1 MHGNKF
7 SKILI
12 FRPTEIYNTSKESS
26 EKLSFKSQEQKGQ
39 ECSFRNDL
47 IPLFKE
53 DFGWLAAILREKQTS
68 KLVSK
73 PTLFADLSFQSFRSY
88 SHSISG

>member
-12 FRPTEIYNTSKESS
+12 FRPTEIYNISKESS
-26 EKLSFKSQEQKGQ
+26 EKLSLKSQEQKGQ
-39 ECSFRNDL
+39 ECSFSNDL

-53 DFGWLAAILREKQTS
+53 DFG
-68 KLVSK
+68 
-73 PTLFADLSFQSFRSY
+73 
-88 SHSISG
+88 